1 MQSRTAGDEQKTSRR
16 QLMIPITSMM
26 VC

>member
-1 MQSRTAGDEQKTSRR
+1 MQSRTAGEEQEASRR
-16 QLMIPITSMM
+16 ELMIPITSMM